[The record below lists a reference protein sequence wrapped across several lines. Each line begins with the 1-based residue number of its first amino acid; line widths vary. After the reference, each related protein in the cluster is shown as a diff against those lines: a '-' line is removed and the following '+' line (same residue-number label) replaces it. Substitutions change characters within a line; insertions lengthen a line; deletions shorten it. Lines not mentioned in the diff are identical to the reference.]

1 MQKTKAEIRK
11 GIIQLLVRATPEN
24 RRAVINLLPAAKHAL
39 DSGYVP
45 DIPPHSVLH
54 SWRCLLTLLANVTSM
69 QTDADV
75 FFRVSHELLAITDRL
90 VPPTEALRLSAKIL
104 VRTFKADL
112 YICRMRDEQK
122 NWLISAADSPLGG
135 AVPLAAHSIE
145 ESFLRH
151 PVMRTIA
158 RGHEFYVVSNNLRG
172 IERGGESLDC
182 TAYKT
187 GYRSRLCF
195 IVRERSSGSPFGLI
209 MLYSMH
215 DYGFETFEDR
225 FLARC
230 GQLINLV
237 VGSHVALARDT
248 LEKAAGA
255 MAHYGNNVLN
265 NMRVQAEFCGEL
277 VQMAEKNRSR
287 AIVLAKQLSAENDG
301 NMRAKMQSDELEE
314 LLRSTDMANLARH
327 LNAVLDNTRRMAT
340 IIRSLQKSV
349 NRPRLLKY
357 VRGVD
362 VLKLDD
368 GRNADE

>member
-1 MQKTKAEIRK
+1 MQKTRAEIKK
-11 GIIQLLVRATPEN
+11 GIIQLLVRATQEN

-54 SWRCLLTLLANVTSM
+54 SWRCLLTLLANVASM

-90 VPPTEALRLSAKIL
+90 VPPTEALRLSARIL
-104 VRTFKADL
+104 MCTFKADL
-112 YICRMRDEQK
+112 YICRLRDKEK
-122 NWLISAADSPLGG
+122 NWLITSADTSHGG
-135 AVPLAAHSIE
+135 SVPLAAHSIE

-182 TAYKT
+182 TTYKE

-195 IVRERSSGSPFGLI
+195 IIRERESGSPFGLV
-209 MLYSMH
+209 MLYSQH

-265 NMRVQAEFCGEL
+265 NMRVQAEFCNEL
-277 VQMAEKNRSR
+277 VQVAEENK
-287 AIVLAKQLSAENDG
+287 AKATLLAKQLIAENDG
-301 NMRAKMQSDELEE
+301 NMRARLQSDELES
-314 LLRSTDMANLARH
+314 LLRRTDMSNVSRH
-327 LNAVLDNTRRMAT
+327 LNGILDNIKRMAT
-340 IIRSLQKSV
+340 IIKSLQTSV
-349 NRPRLLKY
+349 KRPRLLKY

-362 VLKLDD
+362 VLRLDD
-368 GRNADE
+368 GKRGDE